1 MHSSSVLIVH
11 PTPDRFRLPDMAN
24 GKLMCSAGAGNVRH
38 YSVDSSL
45 TSPPGYG
52 PGDVP
57 GLPQSLIDQKPPIAM
72 TPMSMPSSSGMSMS
86 IGCSAGPQFPSFN
99 PHLVMAPSAA
109 GSPGLLHL
117 GKCRAYKITIEH
129 A

>member
-24 GKLMCSAGAGNVRH
+24 GKLMCTGGNVRN
-38 YSVDSSL
+38 YSIDSAL

-52 PGDVP
+52 GDVP
-57 GLPQSLIDQKPPIAM
+57 GLPQSIIDQKPPIAM
-72 TPMSMPSSSGMSMS
+72 TPMSMPSSTMSMS
-86 IGCSAGPQFPSFN
+86 IGSGPQFPSFN
-99 PHLVMAPSAA
+99 PHLVMAPSA

-117 GKCRAYKITIEH
+117 GKSNS
-129 A
+129 